1 MAKLGEVCEFY
12 AGTGFPNEY
21 QGRVT
26 GKYPFYKVGDISKNV
41 LEGNRE
47 LKTCANY
54 VEEDVVQKLKGSILP
69 PKTIVFAKIGEALKL
84 NRRAITSCE
93 CLVDNNVMGIKAQ
106 NIRLNDEY
114 LFYWLQNLNL
124 SDYSEST
131 TVPSVK
137 KSRLQNIEINV
148 NPLEGQEKVVS
159 TLNKLSSLILARKK
173 QLSKLDELVKARF
186 VEMFGNPASNTMGW
200 KSEQLV
206 DCLQGIDNG
215 KSFVCSNDTRQ
226 GQEPA
231 MLKLSAVTYG
241 VYNQKENKVLL
252 DDTMFIKAAEVH
264 RGDLL
269 FTRKNTPELV
279 GMCAYVTN
287 TEPNLMIPDLIFRL
301 NPNDKIN
308 AIFLWKL
315 INHELFREKIQNI
328 ATGSAKSM
336 SNISK
341 ERLGKL
347 KIIVPP
353 IPLQNQFAAFVERV
367 DQQKQTV
374 QQSLEKLELMKKAL
388 MQEYFG

>member
-1 MAKLGEVCEFY
+1 MAKLGEVCDFY

-47 LKTCANY
+47 LKICANY
-54 VEEDVVQKLKGSILP
+54 VDEEVVQKLKGSILP

-93 CLVDNNVMGIKAQ
+93 CLVDNNVMGVKAQ
-106 NIRLNDEY
+106 NGRLNDEY

-148 NPLEGQEKVVS
+148 SPLEEQEKVAS

-186 VEMFGNPASNTMGW
+186 VEMFGDFEVNPKEFPVYHLCELCDVGSSKRIYQEEQSISGIPFLKVADLNELIDTGKYLCSTFIPLERY
-200 KSEQLV
+200 EQLLHKELTPTENDILITSRGTLGKCYIV
-206 DCLQGIDNG
+206 QSDDEFYFQDGMISWLSNLSPKVSSIYISYLFAQPYIQKQIESLQAGSTVAYLSI
-215 KSFVCSNDTRQ
+215 
-226 GQEPA
+226 A
-231 MLKLSAVTYG
+231 MLK
-241 VYNQKENKVLL
+241 
-252 DDTMFIKAAEVH
+252 
-264 RGDLL
+264 
-269 FTRKNTPELV
+269 
-279 GMCAYVTN
+279 
-287 TEPNLMIPDLIFRL
+287 
-301 NPNDKIN
+301 KIN
-308 AIFLWKL
+308 VILPPKKL
-315 INHELFREKIQNI
+315 QDDF
-328 ATGSAKSM
+328 AT
-336 SNISK
+336 
-341 ERLGKL
+341 
-347 KIIVPP
+347 
-353 IPLQNQFAAFVERV
+353 FVERV

>member
-1 MAKLGEVCEFY
+1 MAKLGEVCDFY

-21 QGRVT
+21 QGRVA

-47 LKTCANY
+47 LKICANY
-54 VEEDVVQKLKGSILP
+54 VDEEVVQKLKGSILP

-93 CLVDNNVMGIKAQ
+93 CLVDNNVMGVKAQ
-106 NIRLNDEY
+106 NGRLNDEY

-148 NPLEGQEKVVS
+148 SPLEEQEKVAS

-186 VEMFGNPASNTMGW
+186 VEMFGDFEVNPKEFPVYHLCELCDVGSSKRIYQEEQSISGIPFLKVADLNELIDTGKYLCSTFIPLERY
-200 KSEQLV
+200 EQLLHKELTPKENDILITSRGTLGKCYIV
-206 DCLQGIDNG
+206 QSDDEFYFQDGMISWLSNLSTKVSSIYISYLFAQPYIQKQIESLQAGSTGASLSI
-215 KSFVCSNDTRQ
+215 
-226 GQEPA
+226 A
-231 MLKLSAVTYG
+231 MLKKMNVILPPKKL
-241 VYNQKENKVLL
+241 Q
-252 DDTMFIKAAEVH
+252 DDF
-264 RGDLL
+264 
-269 FTRKNTPELV
+269 
-279 GMCAYVTN
+279 
-287 TEPNLMIPDLIFRL
+287 
-301 NPNDKIN
+301 
-308 AIFLWKL
+308 
-315 INHELFREKIQNI
+315 
-328 ATGSAKSM
+328 AT
-336 SNISK
+336 
-341 ERLGKL
+341 
-347 KIIVPP
+347 
-353 IPLQNQFAAFVERV
+353 FVEHV